1 MRAREYEDD
10 VEMMTRVLTGT
21 LALVLGSVVAA
32 QELSDAERAAIEA
45 RIQPYG
51 EVCVQGDSSCGAAV
65 AVASSA
71 GPRSGEE
78 VYNSA
83 CLACHS
89 SGAGGAP
96 KYGDAA
102 AWAERIAKGR
112 DVLHQSGIKGI
123 AGTAMMAK
131 GGCMNCSDEEIMAAV
146 DYMVDGSQ

>member
-1 MRAREYEDD
+1 MRAPEYEDD
-10 VEMMTRVLTGT
+10 VEMMTRVLTGVM
-21 LALVLGSVVAA
+21 ALVLGSFATA

-51 EVCVQGDSSCGAAV
+51 KVCVQGDSSCGAAV
-65 AVASSA
+65 AVASTS

-96 KYGDAA
+96 KYGDVA

-112 DVLHQSGIKGI
+112 DVLHESGIKGI

-131 GGCMNCSDEEIMAAV
+131 GGCGNCSDEEIMAAV

>member
-1 MRAREYEDD
+1 MMR
-10 VEMMTRVLTGT
+10 RVLTGMM
-21 LALVLGSVVAA
+21 ALMLGAVVTA
-32 QELSDAERAAIEA
+32 QELSDTERAAIEA
-45 RIQPYG
+45 RIQPHG

-78 VYNSA
+78 VHNTA

-96 KYGDAA
+96 KYGDVA

-112 DVLHQSGIKGI
+112 DVLHTSGIKGI

-131 GGCMNCSDEEIMAAV
+131 GGCMSCSDEEIMAAV